1 MAGRAEEQEANF
13 GREDKVMDAEIEDR
27 LWSVQDVS
35 DYLGIPVHTIYSWR
49 SAGTGPPGRRVGKRL
64 RYRPQDV
71 RDWVASLPTGVV
83 A

>member
-1 MAGRAEEQEANF
+1 MEETAF
-13 GREDKVMDAEIEDR
+13 VDR

-35 DYLGIPVHTIYSWR
+35 AYLGVPVKTVYAWR
-49 SAGTGPPGRRVGKRL
+49 SAGTGPPGRRVGKWL

-71 RDWVASLPTGVV
+71 HGWVEALPTGVV

>member
-1 MAGRAEEQEANF
+1 M
-13 GREDKVMDAEIEDR
+13 MDGQIEDR

-35 DYLGIPVHTIYSWR
+35 DYLGVPVHTIYAWR